1 VVKKVLKLS
10 PKDPARF
17 TFFSVCQR
25 IVWVFHSFLRAFY
38 QWVPM
43 PHLYMIRIF
52 TLMLTGLIPAL
63 IQAQPTINADT
74 TKNLA
79 PIYVTASRLQQTAA
93 ELGRNVTII
102 AGREINRFPVNSL
115 DDLLRVL
122 PSIDVQSRGS
132 FGAQAD
138 ITLRGSTFNQVLI
151 LIDGMRIND
160 PLTGHFAGYFPITPA
175 EVEQIEIVRG
185 AGSAVYGP
193 DAVGGVINIVTKTFA
208 VRAQQAKTTEGQ
220 ATVQRGQWN
229 LWNVNAGGFR
239 QTEKL
244 RLGGGVLIN
253 TTPGQALAAPS
264 TQRNDVDLKTYSLSG
279 SYSFTPKI
287 TLAARAA
294 FDRRD
299 FNAQWF
305 YTTSTV
311 DQSRETTLRNLYQ
324 GQLRIQESAKQQT
337 ELQFTHIYST
347 DRYVFNPSPTFVP
360 SNHRMQFSLAQLN
373 HFMQL
378 SNRWKAS
385 VGGQYDNRQI
395 QSNDRGDHT
404 TWHWGGYGILTTQT
418 SFGLTATG
426 SLRFDWDQSFGREL
440 VPQLNLSY
448 SPLAQLVVRG
458 SVGKS
463 IRAAD
468 FTERYTSNNLPGP
481 LSAGRNI
488 GLPNLQAERALNA
501 ELGADWMPASGVTL
515 KATGFLRNGSNLIDY
530 VSVSGTDVIRQ
541 TGLTNVAADRMYRLA
556 QNLFSVQTRGIEV
569 ELWIKKQVSD
579 KVLLEFIG
587 GYTHLN
593 TASPVV
599 SQYLAS
605 FARHQLNST
614 LTVTAGRFNLG
625 LTGQYKVRNRAA
637 VETINRQLTANYKVV
652 NARAEFAILANQL
665 YVTAQVQNLF
675 NEQYA
680 DILGAQMPGRW
691 AMGGLRW
698 QFRK

>member
-1 VVKKVLKLS
+1 
-10 PKDPARF
+10 
-17 TFFSVCQR
+17 
-25 IVWVFHSFLRAFY
+25 
-38 QWVPM
+38 M
-43 PHLYMIRIF
+43 PYLYMIRVF
-52 TLMLTGLIPAL
+52 TLILTGLVPVMM
-63 IQAQPTINADT
+63 QAQSTTDTDT
-74 TKNLA
+74 TKNLT
-79 PIYVTASRLQQTAA
+79 PVYVTASRLQQTAA

-102 AGREINRFPVNSL
+102 PGREISRFPVNSL

-175 EVEQIEIVRG
+175 EIEQIEIVRG

-208 VRAQQAKTTEGQ
+208 VRAQSTKTTEGQ

-253 TTPGQALAAPS
+253 TTPGQALAVPS
-264 TQRNDVDLKTYSLSG
+264 TQRNDVNLKTYSLSG
-279 SYSFTPKI
+279 RYSFTPKI
-287 TLAARAA
+287 SLAARAA

-305 YTTSTV
+305 YTTSSA
-311 DQSRETTLRNLYQ
+311 DLSRETTLRNLYQ
-324 GQLRIQESAKQQT
+324 GQLRVQESERQQT
-337 ELQFTHIYST
+337 EVQFTHIYST
-347 DRYVFNPSPTFVP
+347 DRYVFNPAPTFVP

-378 SNRWKAS
+378 SDRWKAS

-395 QSNDRGDHT
+395 QSNDRGNHA
-404 TWHWGGYGILTTQT
+404 TWHWGTYGILTTQT

-448 SPLAQLVVRG
+448 SPSAELVVRG
-458 SVGKS
+458 SIGKS

-501 ELGADWMPASGVTL
+501 EVGADWMPASGVTV
-515 KATGFLRNGSNLIDY
+515 KATGFLRSGTNLIDY
-530 VSVSGTDVIRQ
+530 VSLSGAEVIRQ
-541 TGLTNVAADRMYRLA
+541 TGLTNVATDRTYRLA
-556 QNLFSVQTRGIEV
+556 QNLFNVQTRGIEV
-569 ELWIKKQVSD
+569 ELWIKRQLSD
-579 KVLLEFIG
+579 KVLLDFIG
-587 GYTHLN
+587 SYTLLN

-599 SQYLAS
+599 SQYLAN
-605 FARHQLNST
+605 FARHQVNSS
-614 LTVTAGRFNLG
+614 LSLTAGRFNLG
-625 LTGQYKVRNRAA
+625 LTGQFKARNQAA
-637 VETINRQLTANYKVV
+637 VEAINRRITANYKVI
-652 NARAEFAILANQL
+652 NARAEFAVLPNQL
-665 YVTAQVQNLF
+665 YVTAQVLNLF

-680 DILGAQMPGRW
+680 DILGAQMPARW

-698 QFRK
+698 QLRKN

>member
-1 VVKKVLKLS
+1 
-10 PKDPARF
+10 
-17 TFFSVCQR
+17 
-25 IVWVFHSFLRAFY
+25 
-38 QWVPM
+38 
-43 PHLYMIRIF
+43 MIRVF
-52 TLMLTGLIPAL
+52 TLMLMGLVPVMV
-63 IQAQPTINADT
+63 QAQSTTDADT
-74 TKNLA
+74 TKNLT
-79 PIYVTASRLQQTAA
+79 PVYVTASRLQQTAA

-102 AGREINRFPVNSL
+102 PGREISRFPVNSL

-175 EVEQIEIVRG
+175 EIEQIEIVRG

-208 VRAQQAKTTEGQ
+208 VRAQSTKTTEGQ

-264 TQRNDVDLKTYSLSG
+264 TQRNDVNLKTYSLSG

-287 TLAARAA
+287 SLAARAA

-305 YTTSTV
+305 YTTSTA
-311 DQSRETTLRNLYQ
+311 DLSRETTLRNLYQ
-324 GQLRIQESAKQQT
+324 GQLRFLASERQQT
-337 ELQFTHIYST
+337 EVQFTHIYST
-347 DRYVFNPSPTFVP
+347 DRYVFNPAPTFVP

-378 SNRWKAS
+378 SDRWKAS

-395 QSNDRGDHT
+395 QSNDRGDHA
-404 TWHWGGYGILTTQT
+404 TWHWGAYGILTTQT

-448 SPLAQLVVRG
+448 SPLAELVVRG
-458 SVGKS
+458 SIGKS

-501 ELGADWMPASGVTL
+501 EVGADWMPASGVTV
-515 KATGFLRNGSNLIDY
+515 KATGFLRSGTNLIDY
-530 VSVSGTDVIRQ
+530 VSLPGTEVIRQ
-541 TGLTNVAADRMYRLA
+541 TGLINVAADRTYRLA
-556 QNLFSVQTRGIEV
+556 QNLFNVQTRGIEV
-569 ELWIKKQVSD
+569 ELWVKRQLSD
-579 KVLLEFIG
+579 KVLLDFIG
-587 GYTHLN
+587 SYTLLN

-599 SQYLAS
+599 SQYLAN
-605 FARHQLNST
+605 FARHQVNSSLN
-614 LTVTAGRFNLG
+614 LTTGRFNLG
-625 LTGQYKVRNRAA
+625 LTGQFKARNQAA
-637 VETINRQLTANYKVV
+637 VEAINRRITANYKVI
-652 NARAEFAILANQL
+652 NARAEFAVLPNQL
-665 YVTAQVQNLF
+665 YVTAQVLNLF

-680 DILGAQMPGRW
+680 DILGAQMPTRW

-698 QFRK
+698 QLRKN

>member
-1 VVKKVLKLS
+1 
-10 PKDPARF
+10 
-17 TFFSVCQR
+17 
-25 IVWVFHSFLRAFY
+25 
-38 QWVPM
+38 
-43 PHLYMIRIF
+43 MIRIF
-52 TLMLTGLIPAL
+52 TLILTGLFPSL
-63 IQAQPTINADT
+63 IQAQATIATDT

-79 PIYVTASRLQQTAA
+79 PVYVTASRLQQTAT
-93 ELGRNVTII
+93 ELGRNVTILP
-102 AGREINRFPVNSL
+102 GRDISRFPVNSL

-175 EVEQIEIVRG
+175 EIEQIEIVRG

-208 VRAQQAKTTEGQ
+208 VRTQQASVTEGQ
-220 ATVQRGQWN
+220 ATLQRGEWN

-239 QTEKL
+239 QTQKL
-244 RLGGGVLIN
+244 RVSGGVLVN
-253 TTPGQALAAPS
+253 TTSGQALAAPS

-287 TLAARAA
+287 SLAARAA

-305 YTTSTV
+305 YTTSTA
-311 DQSRETTLRNLYQ
+311 DQARENTLRNLYQ
-324 GQLRIQESAKQQT
+324 GQLRIRESARQQT
-337 ELQFTHIYST
+337 EVQFTHIYST
-347 DRYVFNPSPTFVP
+347 DRYVFNPDPAFVP
-360 SNHRMQFSLAQLN
+360 SNHQMQFTLAQIN

-378 SNRWKAS
+378 NDHWKAS

-395 QSNDRGDHT
+395 ESNDRGNHS
-404 TWHWGGYGILTTQT
+404 TWHGGLYGILTAQT
-418 SFGLTATG
+418 TFGLTATG
-426 SLRFDWDQSFGREL
+426 SLRFDSDQSFGQEW

-448 SPLAQLVVRG
+448 SPLAKLVLRG

-481 LSAGRNI
+481 LSSGRNI

-501 ELGADWMPASGVTL
+501 ELGADWMPTSGVTV
-515 KATGFLRNGSNLIDY
+515 KATGFLRNGTNLIDY
-530 VSVSGTDVIRQ
+530 VSLSGEEVIRQ
-541 TGLTNVAADRMYRLA
+541 TGLSNVATDRTYRLA
-556 QNLFSVQTRGIEV
+556 QNLFRVETRGVEV
-569 ELWIKKQVSD
+569 ELWVKQHLGAKIMLD
-579 KVLLEFIG
+579 FMG

-593 TASPVV
+593 TASPVA
-599 SQYLAS
+599 SQYLAN
-605 FARHQLNST
+605 FARHQLNSSLI
-614 LTVTAGRFNLG
+614 LTSGRFNIS
-625 LTGQYKVRNRAA
+625 LTGQYKVRNQAA
-637 VETINRQLTANYKVV
+637 AEAINRRLTTDYKVIH
-652 NARAEFAILANQL
+652 AKAEYALIPRQL
-665 YVTAQVQNLF
+665 YVTAQIQNLF

-680 DILGAQMPGRW
+680 DLLGAQMPGRW

-698 QFRK
+698 QLRSN

>member
-1 VVKKVLKLS
+1 MGIRILYFCG
-10 PKDPARF
+10 RF
-17 TFFSVCQR
+17 TN
-25 IVWVFHSFLRAFY
+25 W
-38 QWVPM
+38 
-43 PHLYMIRIF
+43 HLPEYMIRIF
-52 TLMLTGLIPAL
+52 TLILTGLFPSL
-63 IQAQPTINADT
+63 IQAQATIATDT

-79 PIYVTASRLQQTAA
+79 PVYVTASRLQQTAT
-93 ELGRNVTII
+93 ELGRNVTILP
-102 AGREINRFPVNSL
+102 GRDISRFPVNSL

-175 EVEQIEIVRG
+175 EIEQIEIVRG

-208 VRAQQAKTTEGQ
+208 VRTQQASVTEGQ
-220 ATVQRGQWN
+220 ATLQRGEWN

-239 QTEKL
+239 QTQKL
-244 RLGGGVLIN
+244 RVSGGVLVN
-253 TTPGQALAAPS
+253 TTSGQALAAPS

-287 TLAARAA
+287 SLAARAA

-305 YTTSTV
+305 YTTSTA
-311 DQSRETTLRNLYQ
+311 DQARENTLRNLYQ
-324 GQLRIQESAKQQT
+324 GQLRIRESARQQT
-337 ELQFTHIYST
+337 EVQFTHIYST
-347 DRYVFNPSPTFVP
+347 DRYVFNPDPAFVP
-360 SNHRMQFSLAQLN
+360 SNHQMQFTLAQIN

-378 SNRWKAS
+378 NDHWKAS

-395 QSNDRGDHT
+395 ESNDRGNHS
-404 TWHWGGYGILTTQT
+404 TWHGGLYGILTAQT
-418 SFGLTATG
+418 TFGLTATG
-426 SLRFDWDQSFGREL
+426 SLRFDSDQSFGQEW

-448 SPLAQLVVRG
+448 SPLAKLVLRG

-481 LSAGRNI
+481 LSSGRNI

-501 ELGADWMPASGVTL
+501 ELGADWMPTSGVTV
-515 KATGFLRNGSNLIDY
+515 KATGFLRNGTNLIDY
-530 VSVSGTDVIRQ
+530 VSLSGEEVIRQ
-541 TGLTNVAADRMYRLA
+541 TGLSNVATDRTYRLA
-556 QNLFSVQTRGIEV
+556 QNLFRVETRGVEV
-569 ELWIKKQVSD
+569 ELWVKQHLGAKIMLD
-579 KVLLEFIG
+579 FMG

-593 TASPVV
+593 TASPVA
-599 SQYLAS
+599 SQYLAN
-605 FARHQLNST
+605 FARHQLNSSLI
-614 LTVTAGRFNLG
+614 LTSGRFNIS
-625 LTGQYKVRNRAA
+625 LTGQYKVRNQAA
-637 VETINRQLTANYKVV
+637 AEAINRRLTTDYKVIH
-652 NARAEFAILANQL
+652 AKAEYALIPRQL
-665 YVTAQVQNLF
+665 YVTAQIQNLF

-680 DILGAQMPGRW
+680 DLLGAQMPGRW

-698 QFRK
+698 QLRSN